1 MSVRVFKVTFNHQEN
16 ITVIAT
22 ISSANTIVRADT
34 DITDERAI
42 ASIRKAASAHF
53 ATEMVG
59 HHHPDN
65 AWLSYLINAGSENCV
80 IEEVFRGE
88 EE

>member
-53 ATEMVG
+53 ANEMVG
-59 HHHPDN
+59 DHPDN